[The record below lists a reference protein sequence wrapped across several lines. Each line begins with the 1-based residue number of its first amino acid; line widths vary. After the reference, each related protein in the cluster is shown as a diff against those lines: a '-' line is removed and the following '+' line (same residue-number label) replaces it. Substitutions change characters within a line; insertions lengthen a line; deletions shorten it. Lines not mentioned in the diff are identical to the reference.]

1 MTAGDFGW
9 LGKAAFGVA
18 VLIALSA
25 CGQGEQAKI
34 PPAAEQSV
42 QVAGRTLKPGD
53 TFRDCEQC
61 PEMVVI
67 PAGRYSMG
75 TSGADPK
82 RSPDEAPQHQ
92 VTIAKPFAVGRFE
105 VTRGE
110 YAAFVAATGTA
121 PGAGCRKFN
130 GTDMVAD
137 AALAWDKPGFEQSD
151 KDPLVCVDWEETRAY
166 LQWLGL
172 RTGVEYRLLSEA
184 EWEYVA
190 RAGTTTTRPWGD
202 EPGRGNANCDG
213 CGTEFDAKRT
223 SPAGSFKAN
232 PFGVA
237 DMLGN
242 VWERLEDCWHETYMG
257 APVDGTVWTVNGNCA
272 QRVTRGG
279 AWLSDAPDVRSALR
293 NWDLSDN
300 RKNTLGF
307 RVARSF

>member
-18 VLIALSA
+18 VLVALSA
-25 CGQGEQAKI
+25 CGQGEQTNI

-184 EWEYVA
+184 E
-190 RAGTTTTRPWGD
+190 
-202 EPGRGNANCDG
+202 
-213 CGTEFDAKRT
+213 
-223 SPAGSFKAN
+223 
-232 PFGVA
+232 
-237 DMLGN
+237 
-242 VWERLEDCWHETYMG
+242 
-257 APVDGTVWTVNGNCA
+257 
-272 QRVTRGG
+272 
-279 AWLSDAPDVRSALR
+279 
-293 NWDLSDN
+293 
-300 RKNTLGF
+300 
-307 RVARSF
+307 